1 MEGVGELRQ
10 EEQEQGGEDSSLQEL
25 LGQLQELVECP
36 VCYEVPA
43 PGEQVPVC
51 PNGHLTCR
59 KCQRPTCP
67 TCRAPV
73 ARGRSL
79 LASRLLQLL
88 HRPCRP
94 CKPCPHLG
102 CGGQVALEE
111 YSEHLAACRHRQ
123 VACPGRD
130 CTETRP
136 LHLLLSHVLQ
146 NCSGSFEACLEER
159 ERYTELYVLHTFY
172 RGNTKRAVW
181 PTRVFFAHGQT
192 FFLRV
197 GREEGV
203 YLASVVVQGGEQ
215 EAASYS
221 VSIDLHTPERDL
233 ERCSPSDRL
242 LGSAGYWPESGDTL
256 SNIVRSNMK

>member
-1 MEGVGELRQ
+1 MEVFGKVRQ
-10 EEQEQGGEDSSLQEL
+10 EEQEEGGEGARLHRLMGDLAQ
-25 LGQLQELVECP
+25 LVECP

-43 PGEQVPVC
+43 AGEQVPVC

-59 KCQRPTCP
+59 QCQRPTCP

-79 LASRLLQLL
+79 LAGRLLHLL
-88 HRPCRP
+88 HRPWQ
-94 CKPCPHLG
+94 PCPHPG
-102 CGGQVALEE
+102 CGGQVALSE
-111 YSEHLAACRHRQ
+111 YSDHLAACRYRQ

-136 LHLLLSHVLQ
+136 FHLLLSHVLQ

-159 ERYTELYVLHTFY
+159 ERYTELYVLHAFY
-172 RGNTKRAVW
+172 RGNLKRAVW

-197 GREEGV
+197 GR
-203 YLASVVVQGGEQ
+203 
-215 EAASYS
+215 
-221 VSIDLHTPERDL
+221 
-233 ERCSPSDRL
+233 L
-242 LGSAGYWPESGDTL
+242 LKP
-256 SNIVRSNMK
+256 